1 MVLWYD
7 KGAFEKG
14 GIKLAF
20 KGKSGW
26 TFVLFIVIGYVL
38 GAFIGD
44 ALGGISW
51 LSWLQYGYTFGL
63 DPTTLE
69 LGFMSLTFG
78 IHFRI
83 TISSII
89 GLILA
94 MLIHRFV

>member
-26 TFVLFIVIGYVL
+26 TFVLFILI